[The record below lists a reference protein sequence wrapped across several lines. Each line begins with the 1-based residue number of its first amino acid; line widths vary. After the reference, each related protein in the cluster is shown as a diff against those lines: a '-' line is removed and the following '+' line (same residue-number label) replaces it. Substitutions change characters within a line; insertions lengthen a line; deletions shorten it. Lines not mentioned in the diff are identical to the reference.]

1 MFTISMMIL
10 SVLVTLYFTKPGF
23 KKAVK
28 YFFDMSDK
36 KSGLATPSSDFVS
49 KDYVEEQVPV
59 LTDPIRRESDLG
71 WKRWTKEDIDEH
83 GWDENSK

>member
-1 MFTISMMIL
+1 MFTIFMMVL

-36 KSGLATPSSDFVS
+36 KTQSPSSDS
-49 KDYVEEQVPV
+49 DESVPV
-59 LTDPIRRESDLG
+59 LTEEPVQRKRDLG
-71 WKRWTKEDIDEH
+71 WKRWTKADAREHYDDNYEED
-83 GWDENSK
+83 

>member
-23 KKAVK
+23 KKVVK

-36 KSGLATPSSDFVS
+36 KQPVSSPSDS
-49 KDYVEEQVPV
+49 EQAIPV
-59 LTDPIRRESDLG
+59 LTEPVGRKSDVG
-71 WKRWTKEDIDEH
+71 WKRWTKEDVKEH
-83 GWDENSK
+83 GWEEDSK